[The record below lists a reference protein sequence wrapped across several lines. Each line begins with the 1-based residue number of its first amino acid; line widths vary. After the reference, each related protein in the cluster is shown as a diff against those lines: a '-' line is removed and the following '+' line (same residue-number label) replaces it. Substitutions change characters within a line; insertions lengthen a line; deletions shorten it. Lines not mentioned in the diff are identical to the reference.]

1 MAAAVRRIVF
11 PVVAFGVPL
20 AVYVATAAPG
30 VVTTDSGELAGVC
43 TTLGVAHPSG
53 YPLFTLLGHAWTWLP
68 LPGEPVRRLNL
79 FAAFCTAVSAA
90 LFFGVARTVFSL
102 CTPVVKRKRPAPAV
116 GVAPVDDAP
125 IDVAALAAALFY
137 AFARTVWQQAT
148 SLEVYGLHL
157 ALVMAVLLLFFRAWT
172 RTPDRTVDWLLFAG
186 VVGLAFTN
194 HLTTVVLAPALVVLF
209 FAKHGAA
216 AGTWR
221 LLGLMALPF
230 AAALLVYLYLP
241 LRSAAHPVF
250 DWGGV
255 ARGLAKL
262 QYHLSGKQYQ
272 VWMFSG
278 AWAPQLTRFG
288 TLLPWQLAV
297 AGIVLVPFG
306 VLRAFRAGRALG
318 AGLLLL
324 VLGPLAYAIN
334 YQIPDI
340 DAYFLAAFA
349 GLVLLAALGAWG
361 AVQERREAV
370 YAMLLLPALA
380 LAVNWSRCDA
390 SHDIAVRDYVANV
403 AANVET
409 GAVLVTADWEHFD
422 SAFWYRQ
429 QVTGFRPDVVLL
441 NVNLLRRTWYPDQM
455 ARWYPAT
462 WRLVE
467 PEVRAFLPEL
477 ERFES
482 GGAFDAGR
490 LQAAYQGV
498 IDALIAKCLA
508 AGRPVYVSPRAL
520 RLEPAIAKDL
530 PKAPAGFLVR
540 VGAAAAPGA
549 PGAPPEA
556 SCRFDVERLAALTP
570 ATDDDDTRELLAEA
584 AAGVERCA
592 RYAAATGRGGDP
604 AALAA
609 LQARLVRA
617 ARSSS

>member
-1 MAAAVRRIVF
+1 MARFAGRWSFPALAFAVPF
-11 PVVAFGVPL
+11 

-43 TTLGVAHPSG
+43 TTLGIAHPSG

-68 LPGEPVRRLNL
+68 LPGDPVRRLNL

-90 LFFGVARTVFSL
+90 LFFGVARLVFDA
-102 CTPVVKRKRPAPAV
+102 CTPLPKKGRAAP
-116 GVAPVDDAP
+116 PRDDTAR
-125 IDVAALAAALFY
+125 DVAALAAALFY

-148 SLEVYGLHL
+148 SLEVYALHL
-157 ALVMAVLLLFFRAWT
+157 ALVMAVLLLFFRAWS
-172 RTPDRTVDWLLFAG
+172 RTPDRTLDWLLFAG
-186 VVGLAFTN
+186 AVGLAFTN
-194 HLTTVVLAPALVVLF
+194 HLTTIVLAPALVVLF
-209 FAKHGAA
+209 FAKRGAGA
-216 AGTWR
+216 KTWR

-241 LRSAAHPVF
+241 LRSAMHPVF

-255 ARGLAKL
+255 SRGLAKL

-278 AWAPQLTRFG
+278 AWGPQLKRFG
-288 TLLPWQLAV
+288 TLLPWQLGV
-297 AGIVLVPFG
+297 VGIVLAPFG
-306 VLRAFRAGRALG
+306 IVRAFRAGRALG

-349 GLVLLAALGAWG
+349 GLVLLAALGAWT
-361 AVQERREAV
+361 AVQERREAA
-370 YAMLLLPALA
+370 YALLVLPALA
-380 LAVNWSRCDA
+380 LAVNGSRCDA
-390 SHDIAVRDYVANV
+390 SRDIAVQDFVSNV

-429 QVTGFRPDVVLL
+429 QVTGFRPDITLL

-482 GGAFDAGR
+482 GQPFDAAR
-490 LQAAYQGV
+490 LQGAYEAV
-498 IDALIAKCLA
+498 IDALIAKSLA

-520 RLEPAIAKDL
+520 RLEPAIAKSL

-540 VGAAAAPGA
+540 VAG

-556 SCRFDVERLAALTP
+556 SCRFDAERLAALTP
-570 ATDDDDTRELLAEA
+570 AGDDDDTRELLAEA

-604 AALAA
+604 AALQA
-609 LQARLVRA
+609 LEARLARA